1 MQDLWDI
8 FTDLCQQIHDGYA
21 AEQEEEEEE

>member
-21 AEQEEEEEE
+21 AEQEDEE